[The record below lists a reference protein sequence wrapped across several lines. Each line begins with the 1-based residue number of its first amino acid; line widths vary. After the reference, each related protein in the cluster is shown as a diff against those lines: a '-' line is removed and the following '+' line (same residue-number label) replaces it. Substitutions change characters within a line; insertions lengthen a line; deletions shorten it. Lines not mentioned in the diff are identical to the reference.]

1 MANSLASYA
10 NKILHIAHTV
20 KRRDTGFL
28 RDRELHWTTITATMD
43 PLRHNHCPRRLHQLF
58 TRLETIIHPPILRY
72 IVE

>member
-28 RDRELHWTTITATMD
+28 RDRELHWTTIMATMD
-43 PLRHNHCPRRLHQLF
+43 PP
-58 TRLETIIHPPILRY
+58 
-72 IVE
+72 